1 MSDPSSSVRP
11 PSAVCER
18 PLPDGRMRA
27 QTTLDFAIGIGVFL
41 VVVVFVLAFAPG
53 MLDPFTG
60 GAGEKRVASNRVAD
74 TLSQGML
81 GDPVDPYVLDVGC
94 TVAFFDPVNNDG
106 STTNDAWEGGC
117 RYERTNDL
125 NARVGAAGR
134 PAGTGF
140 DLRVRI
146 LGEDADGDG
155 SLDVLCWDAAT
166 TAVVPE
172 SHADCDTG
180 DVVLEVGSTSP
191 TKTGTVVVARRGV
204 YLPQDEGTDATLVVE
219 VW

>member
-1 MSDPSSSVRP
+1 
-11 PSAVCER
+11 
-18 PLPDGRMRA
+18 MRA

-41 VVVVFVLAFAPG
+41 LTVVFVLAFAPG

-60 GAGEKRVASNRVAD
+60 DTGEKRVASNRVAD
-74 TLSQGML
+74 ALSQGML
-81 GDPVDPYVLDVGC
+81 GDPDDPYVLDVTC
-94 TVAFFDPVNNDG
+94 TVAFFDPANNDD
-106 STTNDAWEGGC
+106 STTNDDWVGGC

-125 NARVGAAGR
+125 NARVGAEGR

-140 DLRVRI
+140 DLRVRV

-155 SLDVLCWDAAT
+155 NLDVLCWDASGS
-166 TAVVPE
+166 AVVPE

-180 DVVLEVGSTSP
+180 DVVLDGGSTPP
-191 TKTGTVVVARRGV
+191 TETDTVVVARRGV
-204 YLPQDEGTDATLVVE
+204 YLPDGEGIDATLVVE